1 MGDGMSGMHHHGGMT
16 RLDPFSLSHA
26 WTWSPDWVFLLGGLV
41 ALALYLVGV
50 VRLYRRGDRW
60 PVGRV
65 VGWVAGVASML
76 LVTCSGLND
85 YGMVLFSAH
94 MIQHMVLSMLTPI
107 LLLLGAPIT
116 LALRALRPA
125 GKGRP
130 RGPRELLVA
139 LLHSRYVRV
148 VSHPA
153 FTIPLFIA
161 SLYGVY
167 FTPVFDVLMQY
178 RLGHIFMMVH
188 FLMTGLAFFWPIM
201 GVDPGPHRPGHV
213 MRIIEL
219 FMGMPFH
226 AFFGVAV
233 MMASH
238 PLVSTFTV
246 QSAPPGT
253 DLLEDQKLAGG
264 ITWAFGEIPTAIV
277 LIALVYQWMGSERR
291 QARRRDRAEERSGDA
306 ELEAYNA
313 YLASLHKGGGRRPAT
328 PAAPTA
334 PAAPATP
341 AADAG

>member
-1 MGDGMSGMHHHGGMT
+1 MHHHGGMT
-16 RLDPFSLSHA
+16 ELGPFSLSNVL
-26 WTWSPDWVFLLGGLV
+26 TWSPDWVFLIGSLA
-41 ALALYLVGV
+41 ALALYLTGV
-50 VRLYRRGDRW
+50 VRLHRRGDRW
-60 PVGRV
+60 PVGRTAA
-65 VGWVAGVASML
+65 WAAGTGTVI
-76 LVTCSGLND
+76 LVTCTGLND

-94 MIQHMVLSMLTPI
+94 MMQHMVLSMLSPI

-125 GKGRP
+125 GKGNP

-139 LLHSRYVRV
+139 LLHSTYVKV
-148 VSHPA
+148 ISHPA

-167 FTPVFDVLMQY
+167 FTPLFDFLMEY

-188 FLMTGLAFFWPIM
+188 FLATGLAFFWPIM
-201 GVDPGPHRPGHV
+201 GVDPGPNRSGHV

-233 MMASH
+233 MMGSQ
-238 PLVSTFTV
+238 PLVKTFTTEG
-246 QSAPPGT
+246 APPGT
-253 DLLEDQKLAGG
+253 DLLADQKLAGG

-277 LIALVYQWMGSERR
+277 LIALVYQWMRSEERLS
-291 QARRRDRAEERSGDA
+291 RRRDRAEDRSGDA
-306 ELEAYNA
+306 ELAAYNA
-313 YLASLHKGGGRRPAT
+313 YLASLDKRNQRPA
-328 PAAPTA
+328 
-334 PAAPATP
+334 P

>member
-1 MGDGMSGMHHHGGMT
+1 MHHHGGMT
-16 RLDPFSLSHA
+16 RLGPFSLSHV

-41 ALALYLVGV
+41 ALGLYLFGV

-60 PVGRV
+60 PIGRV
-65 VGWVAGVASML
+65 VGWVAGIASLL

-116 LALRALRPA
+116 LALRALRPT

-148 VSHPA
+148 ISHPA
-153 FTIPLFIA
+153 FTIPMFIA

-167 FTPVFDVLMQY
+167 FTPLFDFLMQY

-188 FLMTGLAFFWPIM
+188 FLLTGLTFFWPIM

-233 MMASH
+233 MMAGH

-246 QSAPPGT
+246 QGAPPGT

-277 LIALVYQWMGSERR
+277 LIALVYQWMGSEQR
-291 QARRRDRAEERSGDA
+291 QARRRDRAEDRSGDA

-313 YLASLHKGGGRRPAT
+313 YLASLHKRGQRPGAAGT
-328 PAAPTA
+328 PAAPVT
-334 PAAPATP
+334 PAAPA
-341 AADAG
+341 ADVG

>member
-1 MGDGMSGMHHHGGMT
+1 MHHHGGMT
-16 RLDPFSLSHA
+16 PLGPFSLSNV

-41 ALALYLVGV
+41 ALALYLTGV

-60 PVGRV
+60 PIGRV
-65 VGWVAGVASML
+65 VGWVAGVASLL

-148 VSHPA
+148 ISHPA
-153 FTIPLFIA
+153 FTIPMFIA

-167 FTPVFDVLMQY
+167 FTPAFDFLMQY

-188 FLMTGLAFFWPIM
+188 FLMTGLTFFWPIM

-238 PLVSTFTV
+238 PLVTTFTV
-246 QSAPPGT
+246 QGSPPGT

-277 LIALVYQWMGSERR
+277 LIALVYQWMGSEQR

-313 YLASLHKGGGRRPAT
+313 YLASLHKKGQRPAAG
-328 PAAPTA
+328 PAAG
-334 PAAPATP
+334 PAAPAAAPVLP
-341 AADAG
+341 ATDAG

>member
-1 MGDGMSGMHHHGGMT
+1 MHHHGGMT
-16 RLDPFSLSHA
+16 RPGPFTLSNV
-26 WTWSPDWVFLLGGLV
+26 WTWSPDWVFLLAGLA
-41 ALALYLVGV
+41 ALGLYLAGA
-50 VRLYRRGDRW
+50 VRLYRRGDKW

-65 VGWVAGVASML
+65 VAWAAGIGSMV
-76 LVTCSGLND
+76 LVTCTGLND

-107 LLLLGAPIT
+107 LMLLGAPIT

-139 LLHSRYVRV
+139 LLHSTYVKV
-148 VSHPA
+148 ISHPA

-167 FTPVFDVLMQY
+167 FTPLFDFLMQY
-178 RLGHIFMMVH
+178 RAGHIFMMVH
-188 FLMTGLAFFWPIM
+188 FLATGLVFFWPIM
-201 GVDPGPHRPGHV
+201 GVDPGPNRPGHV

-238 PLVSTFTV
+238 PLVTTFTV
-246 QSAPPGT
+246 DMAPPGT

-277 LIALVYQWMGSERR
+277 LIALVYQWMRSEQR
-291 QARRRDRAEERSGDA
+291 QARRADRAEERSGDA

-313 YLASLHKGGGRRPAT
+313 YLASLNRGGRRPA
-328 PAAPTA
+328 P
-334 PAAPATP
+334 
-341 AADAG
+341 DAG

>member
-1 MGDGMSGMHHHGGMT
+1 MHHHGGMT
-16 RLDPFSLSHA
+16 QLGPFTLSNV

-41 ALALYLVGV
+41 ALGLYLVGV

-60 PVGRV
+60 PVGRI
-65 VGWVAGVASML
+65 VGWVAGVGTLL

-167 FTPVFDVLMQY
+167 FTPLFDFLMQY

-233 MMASH
+233 MMAGH

-246 QSAPPGT
+246 QGAPPGT

-277 LIALVYQWMGSERR
+277 LIALVYQWMGSEQR
-291 QARRRDRAEERSGDA
+291 QARRRDRAEDRSGDA
-306 ELEAYNA
+306 ELAAYNA
-313 YLASLHKGGGRRPAT
+313 YLASLHKRGPRPGGSAAAEPGTPGT
-328 PAAPTA
+328 PVIPAA
-334 PAAPATP
+334 P

>member
-1 MGDGMSGMHHHGGMT
+1 MHHHGGMT
-16 RLDPFSLSHA
+16 RLGPFTLSHV

-41 ALALYLVGV
+41 MLGLYLFGV

-60 PVGRV
+60 PIGRV

-116 LALRALRPA
+116 LSLRALRPA

-148 VSHPA
+148 ISHPA
-153 FTIPLFIA
+153 FTIPMFIA

-167 FTPVFDVLMQY
+167 FTPLFDFLMQY

-188 FLMTGLAFFWPIM
+188 FLMTGLTFFWPIM

-277 LIALVYQWMGSERR
+277 LIALVYQWMGSEQR

-313 YLASLHKGGGRRPAT
+313 YLASLNKRGQRPGAAGT
-328 PAAPTA
+328 AAAPAAPVT
-334 PAAPATP
+334 PATP

>member
-16 RLDPFSLSHA
+16 ELGPFSFSNVL
-26 WTWSPDWVFLLGGLV
+26 TWSPDWVFLAAALAG
-41 ALALYLVGV
+41 LALYLLGV
-50 VRLYRRGDRW
+50 VRLRRRGDSW
-60 PVGRV
+60 SVGRTV
-65 VGWVAGVASML
+65 AWVLGIGSVI
-76 LVTCSGLND
+76 LVTCTGLND

-94 MIQHMVLSMLTPI
+94 MIQHMVLSMLSPI
-107 LLLLGAPIT
+107 LLLLGGPIT

-125 GKGRP
+125 GRGRP

-139 LLHSRYVRV
+139 LLHSTYVKV
-148 VSHPA
+148 ISHPG

-167 FTPVFDVLMQY
+167 FTPLFDFLMQY
-178 RLGHIFMMVH
+178 RLGHIAMMVH
-188 FLMTGLAFFWPIM
+188 FLATGLVFFWPIM

-233 MMASH
+233 MMANH
-238 PLVSTFTV
+238 QLVKTFTTEG
-246 QSAPPGT
+246 APPGT
-253 DLLEDQKLAGG
+253 DLLADQKLAGG

-277 LIALVYQWMGSERR
+277 LIALVYQWMRSEARLSRR
-291 QARRRDRAEERSGDA
+291 QDRAEDRSGDA
-306 ELEAYNA
+306 ELAAYNA
-313 YLASLHKGGGRRPAT
+313 YLASLDQRNRR
-328 PAAPTA
+328 
-334 PAAPATP
+334 P

>member
-1 MGDGMSGMHHHGGMT
+1 MHHHGGMT
-16 RLDPFSLSHA
+16 QLGPFSFSSV
-26 WTWSPDWVFLLGGLV
+26 WTWSPDWVFLIGSLV
-41 ALALYLVGV
+41 ALGLYVAGA
-50 VRLYRRGDRW
+50 VRLHRRGDRW
-60 PVGRV
+60 PIGRT
-65 VGWVAGVASML
+65 VAWAAGTGSVI
-76 LVTCSGLND
+76 LVTCTGLND

-94 MIQHMVLSMLTPI
+94 MMQHMVLSMLSPI

-116 LALRALRPA
+116 LALRALRPT

-139 LLHSRYVRV
+139 LLHSTYVRV
-148 VSHPA
+148 ISHPA

-167 FTPVFDVLMQY
+167 FTPLFDFLMAY

-188 FLMTGLAFFWPIM
+188 FLATGLAFFWPIM

-233 MMASH
+233 MMAGS
-238 PLVSTFTV
+238 PLVTTFT
-246 QSAPPGT
+246 QEGAPPGT
-253 DLLEDQKLAGG
+253 DLLADQKVAGG

-277 LIALVYQWMGSERR
+277 LIALVYQWMGSEQR
-291 QARRRDRAEERSGDA
+291 QARRRDRAEDRSGDA
-306 ELEAYNA
+306 ELAAYNA
-313 YLASLHKGGGRRPAT
+313 YLASLDKRSQRPA
-328 PAAPTA
+328 
-334 PAAPATP
+334 P

>member
-1 MGDGMSGMHHHGGMT
+1 MHHHGGMT
-16 RLDPFSLSHA
+16 QLGPFTLSNV
-26 WTWSPDWVFLLGGLV
+26 WTWSPDWVFLLGGLA
-41 ALALYLVGV
+41 ALALYAAGV
-50 VRLYRRGDRW
+50 VRLHRRGDRW
-60 PVGRV
+60 PVGRM
-65 VGWVAGVASML
+65 VGWAAGVGSL
-76 LVTCSGLND
+76 ILVTCTGLND

-125 GKGRP
+125 GRGRP

-148 VSHPA
+148 ISHPA
-153 FTIPLFIA
+153 FTIPMFIA

-167 FTPVFDVLMQY
+167 FTPLFDFLMQY
-178 RLGHIFMMVH
+178 RAGHIFMMVH
-188 FLMTGLAFFWPIM
+188 FLLTGLTFFWPIM
-201 GVDPGPHRPGHV
+201 GVDPGPHRPSHV

-238 PLVSTFTV
+238 PLVTTFTV
-246 QSAPPGT
+246 EGSPPGT

-277 LIALVYQWMGSERR
+277 LIALVYQWMRSEQR
-291 QARRRDRAEERSGDA
+291 QARRSDRAEERSGDA

-313 YLASLHKGGGRRPAT
+313 YLASLHKRGPGPA
-328 PAAPTA
+328 A
-334 PAAPATP
+334 PAAPASPAAAVTPVTPVTP
-341 AADAG
+341 AADVG

>member
-1 MGDGMSGMHHHGGMT
+1 MHHHGGMT
-16 RLDPFSLSHA
+16 RLGPFSLSHV

-60 PVGRV
+60 PIGRV

-148 VSHPA
+148 ISHPA
-153 FTIPLFIA
+153 FTIPMFIA

-167 FTPVFDVLMQY
+167 FTPAFDFLMQY

-188 FLMTGLAFFWPIM
+188 FLMTGLTFFWPIM

-246 QSAPPGT
+246 QAAPPGT

-264 ITWAFGEIPTAIV
+264 ITWAFGEIPTALV
-277 LIALVYQWMGSERR
+277 LIALVYQWMGSEQR
-291 QARRRDRAEERSGDA
+291 QARRRDRAEDRSGDA

-313 YLASLHKGGGRRPAT
+313 YLASLHKGGGRRPAAPAS
-328 PAAPTA
+328 PAAPT
-334 PAAPATP
+334 TP

>member
-1 MGDGMSGMHHHGGMT
+1 MHHHGGMT
-16 RLDPFSLSHA
+16 RLGPFSLSNV
-26 WTWSPDWVFLLGGLV
+26 WTWSPDWVFLLAGLV
-41 ALALYLVGV
+41 ALALYAVAV
-50 VRLYRRGDRW
+50 VRLHRRGDRW
-60 PVGRV
+60 PVGRT
-65 VGWVAGVASML
+65 VGWVAGVGTLL
-76 LVTCSGLND
+76 LVTCTGLND

-167 FTPVFDVLMQY
+167 FTPLFDFLMQY
-178 RLGHIFMMVH
+178 RAGHIFMMVH
-188 FLMTGLAFFWPIM
+188 FLLTGLAFFWPIM

-233 MMASH
+233 MMAAH
-238 PLVSTFTV
+238 PLVTTFTTEG
-246 QSAPPGT
+246 APPGT

-277 LIALVYQWMGSERR
+277 LIALVYQWMGSEQR
-291 QARRRDRAEERSGDA
+291 QARRRDRAEDRSGDA

-313 YLASLHKGGGRRPAT
+313 YLASLHKRDRRPAD
-328 PAAPTA
+328 A
-334 PAAPATP
+334 PAAPSSPVTPSTP
-341 AADAG
+341 AAEAG

>member
-1 MGDGMSGMHHHGGMT
+1 MHHHGGMT
-16 RLDPFSLSHA
+16 QLGPFTLSNV
-26 WTWSPDWVFLLGGLV
+26 WTWSPDWVFLLGGLA
-41 ALALYLVGV
+41 ALALYAAGV
-50 VRLYRRGDRW
+50 VRLHRRGDRW
-60 PVGRV
+60 PVGRM
-65 VGWVAGVASML
+65 VGWAAGVGSL
-76 LVTCSGLND
+76 ILVTCTGLND

-125 GKGRP
+125 GRGRP

-148 VSHPA
+148 ISHPA
-153 FTIPLFIA
+153 FTIPMFIA

-167 FTPVFDVLMQY
+167 FTPLFDFLMQY
-178 RLGHIFMMVH
+178 RAGHIFMMVH
-188 FLMTGLAFFWPIM
+188 FLLTGLTFFWPIM
-201 GVDPGPHRPGHV
+201 GVDPGPHRPSHV

-238 PLVSTFTV
+238 PLVTTFTV
-246 QSAPPGT
+246 EGSPPGT

-277 LIALVYQWMGSERR
+277 LIALVYQWMRSEQR
-291 QARRRDRAEERSGDA
+291 QARRSDRAEERSGDA

-313 YLASLHKGGGRRPAT
+313 YLASLHKRGPG
-328 PAAPTA
+328 PAAPAA
-334 PAAPATP
+334 PASPAAAVTPATP

>member
-1 MGDGMSGMHHHGGMT
+1 MHHHGGMT
-16 RLDPFSLSHA
+16 QPGPFTLSTV
-26 WTWSPDWVFLLGGLV
+26 WTWSPDWVFLAGSLIALG
-41 ALALYLVGV
+41 LYAVGV
-50 VRLYRRGDRW
+50 VRLRRRGDRW
-60 PVGRV
+60 PVGRT
-65 VGWVAGVASML
+65 VGWALGVGSVI

-85 YGMVLFSAH
+85 YGMALFSAH
-94 MIQHMVLSMLTPI
+94 MIQHMVLSMLSPI

-139 LLHSRYVRV
+139 LLHSRYVKV
-148 VSHPA
+148 ISHPA

-167 FTPVFDVLMQY
+167 FTPLFDFLMQY
-178 RLGHIFMMVH
+178 RAGHIFMMVH
-188 FLMTGLAFFWPIM
+188 FLATGLVFFWPIM
-201 GVDPGPHRPGHV
+201 GVDPGPNRPGHV

-233 MMASH
+233 MMANH
-238 PLVSTFTV
+238 QLVTTFTTAG
-246 QSAPPGT
+246 APPGT
-253 DLLEDQKLAGG
+253 DLLADQKLAGG

-277 LIALVYQWMGSERR
+277 LIALVYQWMGSEQRK
-291 QARRRDRAEERSGDA
+291 ARRADRAEERSGDA

-313 YLASLHKGGGRRPAT
+313 YLASLNQRGKRPAT
-328 PAAPTA
+328 
-334 PAAPATP
+334 
-341 AADAG
+341 DAG

>member
-1 MGDGMSGMHHHGGMT
+1 MHHHGGMSQ
-16 RLDPFSLSHA
+16 LGPFSLSNVM
-26 WTWSPDWVFLLGGLV
+26 TWSPDWVFLIGCLV
-41 ALALYLVGV
+41 ALALYVTGV

-60 PVGRV
+60 PVGRT
-65 VGWVAGVASML
+65 VGWVAGVGSVI
-76 LVTCSGLND
+76 LVTCTGLND

-94 MIQHMVLSMLTPI
+94 MMQHMVLSMLSPI

-116 LALRALRPA
+116 LALRSLRPA

-139 LLHSRYVRV
+139 LLHSTYVRV
-148 VSHPA
+148 ISHPA

-167 FTPVFDVLMQY
+167 FTPLFDFLMQY

-188 FLMTGLAFFWPIM
+188 FLATGLAFFWPIM

-233 MMASH
+233 MMGSH
-238 PLVSTFTV
+238 QLVSTFTEAG
-246 QSAPPGT
+246 APPGT
-253 DLLEDQKLAGG
+253 DLLADQKLAGG

-277 LIALVYQWMGSERR
+277 LIALVYQWMRSEQRLS
-291 QARRRDRAEERSGDA
+291 RRRDRAEDRNGDA
-306 ELEAYNA
+306 ELAAYNA
-313 YLASLHKGGGRRPAT
+313 YLASLDKRNQRPA
-328 PAAPTA
+328 A
-334 PAAPATP
+334 P